1 MSTQSNPIAG
11 AYLVKFVLGNVGL
24 PGAPVASFALVVTP
38 ASHKVT
44 GHVQISQAI
53 QGGEYS
59 GEVKGTIY
67 ATGLG
72 NVTQVVALTGVIH
85 QDGPII
91 TEIQFSAS
99 LAINGEWEGTGGF
112 NYLNVHVEDAPVKRI
127 SQ

>member
-38 ASHKVT
+38 ATHKVT
-44 GHVQISQAI
+44 GHVQIAQAT
-53 QGGEYS
+53 QGGDYS

-85 QDGPII
+85 PDGPVIA
-91 TEIQFSAS
+91 EIPFSAS
-99 LAINGEWEGTGGF
+99 LAINREWEGTGGF
-112 NYLNVHVEDAPVKRI
+112 NYANVHVEDAPVKRL